1 MLRRVLIL
9 LFVIAAFSVSAA
21 AVSFSKEA
29 AFPLAPGSRLRVD
42 MPVGEFLITGGGG
55 SQVAVQL
62 RVEVKRGSPHDIER
76 RIEIRFHP
84 GPDARLEIRTPEGV
98 SNIFNKVEVRAE
110 IRVPA
115 RTDLRA
121 ELGVGEMRVTG
132 IEGNLRAH
140 VGVGEL
146 RLEIPDKDI
155 YRWVKATSGV
165 GEVRHPFGGR
175 TSGWL
180 GKEYRGEFAQG
191 EYRLEADVGVGEVT
205 ISRPHML

>member
-1 MLRRVLIL
+1 MLRRVSIL
-9 LFVIAAFSVSAA
+9 LFAIAAFSGLAPA
-21 AVSFSKEA
+21 ETFFKDAT
-29 AFPLAPGSRLRVD
+29 FPLAPGSRLRVE
-42 MPVGEFLITGGGG
+42 MPVGEFRITGGSG
-55 SQVAVQL
+55 SQLSVQL
-62 RVEVKRGSPHDIER
+62 RVEVKRGSPAGIEK
-76 RIEIRFHP
+76 RIEISFRP
-84 GPDARLEIRTPEGV
+84 GPEARLDIRTPEGV
-98 SNIFNKVEVRAE
+98 SHIFNKVEVHAE

-121 ELGVGEMRVTG
+121 ELGVGEMRVAG

-165 GEVRHPFGGR
+165 GEVRHPFGGK

-180 GKEYRGEFAQG
+180 GKEYRGEFAKG
-191 EYRLEADVGVGEVT
+191 EYRLEADVGVGEVS